1 MADTNDT
8 PTRPHETD
16 DPGYFDY
23 RTACSRC
30 GRFVAYKEVH
40 PIAFRAAAGF
50 YGEVDDGH
58 SSHPGCGADVP
69 ISLVARRVPLREWP
83 TPIEGVE
90 F

>member
-1 MADTNDT
+1 MAVTQDT
-8 PTRPHETD
+8 PTCPTGAD

-30 GRFVAYKEVH
+30 GRFVAYKDVH
-40 PIAFRAAAGF
+40 PIVYRAAAGS

-58 SSHPGCGADVP
+58 SSHPKCGSDVP
-69 ISLVARRVPLREWP
+69 VSLVVRWVPLREWP
-83 TPIEGVE
+83 APVEGVG

>member
-1 MADTNDT
+1 MAVTQDT
-8 PTRPHETD
+8 PTRPPGTD
-16 DPGYFDY
+16 DPGYFDF
-23 RTACSRC
+23 RLACSRC
-30 GRFVAYKEVH
+30 GRSIAGKDVH
-40 PIAFRAAAGF
+40 PIAYRAAAGF

-69 ISLVARRVPLREWP
+69 VSLVARWVPLREWP